1 MVAVCKDRRAGA
13 QRRRMPDR
21 KVWPG
26 RCWPA
31 AKTSTP
37 QLGSTAAPGCGWPR
51 PRGKL
56 RADVKGV
63 PRLGSV
69 SRGADDGGVAGCAR
83 GRARSPRR
91 AGAQRRQMPGRKV
104 CDRPL
109 VPAAKTSTPQGAGEW
124 PRIPALNYFVLT
136 LALTC
141 ILSPGERI
149 SPATLFVCS
158 NGCPINPALGFS
170 KEAGNVKALSS
181 EERVG

>member
-91 AGAQRRQMPGRKV
+91 AGAQRRQMPDRKV
-104 CDRPL
+104 WPGRWWP
-109 VPAAKTSTPQGAGEW
+109 VAKTRTPLGVGEW
-124 PRIPALNYFVLT
+124 R
-136 LALTC
+136 
-141 ILSPGERI
+141 
-149 SPATLFVCS
+149 
-158 NGCPINPALGFS
+158 
-170 KEAGNVKALSS
+170 GNETDLC
-181 EERVG
+181 